1 MKITPYA
8 WFFMLAMAVSC
19 KKDTEIVTFTGNT
32 IPPYSEVST
41 LLVENYVN
49 RLYIDLIGREPTD
62 GEMSAD
68 VAALEAGQLSAAART
83 TVVDKLMN
91 NTAYIEGDSS
101 YAHAYHLKFYDDQK
115 ARFLNGASEV
125 DMYESYYL
133 YYYISVQDSI
143 AGNMLASQLNRA
155 EANKMRAAI
164 ESNRDLRLG
173 TITVSEMCRRMC
185 FNAIYDDIN
194 MNTFNYINATF
205 DNLYFRF
212 PTEAELDAAYAPVDY
227 NGSGVLF
234 GQVINSKTEYLNV
247 LLNNTEFAEG
257 MIRWAY
263 SSLLSREPQTIEV
276 FNLLDDFNNG
286 ENIEAVQKSIL
297 ITDEYAGFN

>member
-8 WFFMLAMAVSC
+8 WFFMLALAVSC
-19 KKDTEIVTFTGNT
+19 KKDPEIVTFTDNT

-247 LLNNTEFAEG
+247 LLNNAEFAEG

-286 ENIEAVQKSIL
+286 ENIEAVQISIL
-297 ITDEYAGFN
+297 ITDEYAGF

>member
-8 WFFMLAMAVSC
+8 WFFMLALAVSC
-19 KKDTEIVTFTGNT
+19 KKDPEIVTFTDNT

-83 TVVDKLMN
+83 TVVYKLMN

-247 LLNNTEFAEG
+247 LLNNAEFAEG

-286 ENIEAVQKSIL
+286 ENIEAVQISIL
-297 ITDEYAGFN
+297 ITDEYAGF